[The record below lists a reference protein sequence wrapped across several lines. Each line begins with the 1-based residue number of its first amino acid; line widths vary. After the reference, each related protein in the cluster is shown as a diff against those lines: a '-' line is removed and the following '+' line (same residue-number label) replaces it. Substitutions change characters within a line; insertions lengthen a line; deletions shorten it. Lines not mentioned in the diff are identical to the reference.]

1 MILLRAGS
9 ELPRDYATA
18 KLLKGFAYSH
28 RTMVTL
34 GNRGFPS
41 LYHVCWVIPCFYSP
55 FLLLFVCFCGS
66 LPLHWFPIHNAPTA
80 PQVILFPPSL
90 V

>member
-34 GNRGFPS
+34 GNRGFS
-41 LYHVCWVIPCFYSP
+41 ASISQNLS
-55 FLLLFVCFCGS
+55 S
-66 LPLHWFPIHNAPTA
+66 
-80 PQVILFPPSL
+80 
-90 V
+90 

>member
-34 GNRGFPS
+34 GNRGFS
-41 LYHVCWVIPCFYSP
+41 AGVKTEKSE
-55 FLLLFVCFCGS
+55 
-66 LPLHWFPIHNAPTA
+66 TE
-80 PQVILFPPSL
+80 IL
-90 V
+90 